1 MYKIKEMDGKYAV
14 MDSSNEV
21 AGVFNYKA
29 LATKVMTDFNKSA
42 KKPKKEKKWK
52 KKSKNTG
59 QSKS

>member
-1 MYKIKEMDGKYAV
+1 MGSKYAV
-14 MDSSNEV
+14 MDGNNEV
-21 AGVFNYKA
+21 AGVFSNKA
-29 LATKVMTDFNKSA
+29 LATKVMTDFNKSV